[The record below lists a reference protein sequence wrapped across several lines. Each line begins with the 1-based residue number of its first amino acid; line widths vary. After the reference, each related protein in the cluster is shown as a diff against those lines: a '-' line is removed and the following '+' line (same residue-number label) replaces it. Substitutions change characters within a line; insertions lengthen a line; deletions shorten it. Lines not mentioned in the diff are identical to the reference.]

1 MCVRAMD
8 SQLRGRAVGF
18 DRPQADNDNQFR
30 MPTFLRRNTHLVRW
44 ALLVAFSL
52 GLSANCLA
60 TTQMSEAEMACCA
73 TMAAGCGGAMGQ
85 EHSCC
90 RTESPRIDQQ
100 LAAGPRLVAPPAP
113 ELIAFGALDLN
124 VDAMCPRAFQN
135 QPETSPPIA
144 AQPSYLIFS
153 VFRI

>member
-1 MCVRAMD
+1 
-8 SQLRGRAVGF
+8 
-18 DRPQADNDNQFR
+18 

-60 TTQMSEAEMACCA
+60 TTGMSEAEMACCA

-90 RTESPRIDQQ
+90 RTESPRVDQQ
-100 LAAGPRLVAPPAP
+100 LAAAPRLVAPAAP
-113 ELIAFGALDLN
+113 ELIAFDALDLHA
-124 VDAMCPRAFQN
+124 DAFYQRALPN

-144 AQPSYLIFS
+144 APPPYLIFS